1 MSGNDLESEHFSS
14 SDSKRSPGVS
24 LGELHLPSFA
34 LRTPGYNAM
43 GKGVITRFAPS
54 PSGYL
59 HLGHAYSG
67 WFGFAA
73 ARAEP
78 DGRFLLRIEDIDTT
92 RCRTEFEL
100 AIFEDLE
107 WLGLEWEL
115 PVRRQSEHLAEYV
128 AVTDRLHERGLAYPC
143 FCTRREIAEEIG
155 RAGAAP
161 HGAEGPLYP
170 GICRS
175 LSQSEQ
181 EDRMAAGDEFSLRL
195 NLGKALEQVGRK
207 LTWQDRRK
215 GEQVA
220 RPELLGDAV
229 LARKDIATSY
239 HIAVVVDDA
248 LQEITRVTR
257 GEDLFESTHL
267 HRLLQ
272 ELLDLP
278 VPEYEHHGLICDA
291 AGKRLAKRND
301 AESLRSLREQGMVP
315 EDIRERFH
323 REHPSL

>member
-1 MSGNDLESEHFSS
+1 MDES
-14 SDSKRSPGVS
+14 
-24 LGELHLPSFA
+24 
-34 LRTPGYNAM
+34 
-43 GKGVITRFAPS
+43 VITRFAPS

-67 WFGFAA
+67 WFGFEA

-78 DGRFLLRIEDIDTT
+78 GGRFLLRIEDIDTT
-92 RCRTEFEL
+92 RCRSEFET

-107 WLGLEWEL
+107 WLGMQWEL

-128 AVTDRLHERGLAYPC
+128 AVTDQLRERGLAYPC
-143 FCTRREIAEEIG
+143 FCTRREIAEEIE
-155 RAGAAP
+155 RAGVAP
-161 HGAEGPLYP
+161 HGSEGPLYP
-170 GICRS
+170 GICRDM
-175 LSQSEQ
+175 SEAER
-181 EDRMAAGDEFSLRL
+181 EDRIANGDEFSLRL
-195 NLGKALEQVGRK
+195 DLGRALEEVGGK
-207 LTWQDRRK
+207 LTWEDRRK
-215 GEQVA
+215 GTQVA

-248 LQEITRVTR
+248 LQGITRVTR

-272 ELLDLP
+272 ALLDLP

-291 AGKRLAKRND
+291 SGKRLAKRD
-301 AESLRSLREQGMVP
+301 EAESLRSLRERGVTP
-315 EDIRERFH
+315 EQVRERFL
-323 REHPSL
+323 RER